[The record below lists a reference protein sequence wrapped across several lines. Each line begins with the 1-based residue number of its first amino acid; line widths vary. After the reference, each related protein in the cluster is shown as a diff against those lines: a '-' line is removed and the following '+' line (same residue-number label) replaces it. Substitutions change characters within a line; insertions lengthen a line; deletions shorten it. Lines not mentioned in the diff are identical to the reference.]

1 MKYTVLSLLLTGALT
16 QATSTVLAQT
26 DQNRTIPTKIAD
38 LLAKAPAADSAE
50 LIANAKAVADLGENG
65 LIELIKQLN
74 GSGDK
79 SRQHFAVSGF
89 SFYSTQTGRE
99 NWRALATSAYGK
111 ALEQV
116 TDPVTQQFLVAQLEM
131 VGKNDALPF
140 LKPLLGNPRLVDAAS
155 RAMAAINTPEA
166 LASLTE
172 ALNAADANSKLAIVQ
187 ALGHAKYQPAGTAIL
202 TIAKEADGPLKNAAY
217 YALASIGTPA
227 AESMLA
233 AAAKQA
239 GYRFENNEA
248 TAAYLQLL
256 GAQTGNKASTL
267 KKATAL
273 MNSLQQPN
281 QSATR
286 IAVLKLLCNL
296 QGDAAVPTLMAALK
310 DKNIEYRQAAL
321 QFASPYLTNETAA
334 AWLKNASS
342 LTPVAKSELV
352 NAFAEKGIKAAAPL
366 ALQLLESKD
375 PAIRKNSMNAA
386 VQLAGDKV
394 LPILGVYLK
403 TAAAEEAESI
413 TKAMLLASP
422 TAAIETAAAVL
433 PAANTAGKAASI
445 QLLGERAASAQ
456 VPLVLPYLSSED
468 TQLKE
473 AAARSL
479 TQMVIPEQLESLFP
493 LLANGPSEADL
504 KNRQDIVISALNG
517 IKNPTLQTKQLLN
530 VYRSLPP
537 EKQANYYRVMASLGG
552 ATFQQ
557 EVTGGYEKASSA
569 AQLKMATA
577 LGGWKNGEALNAVFK
592 LASSSQSPELTNALL
607 TAFIQQ
613 VRMSNQTGENKYLMI
628 RDLLPKA
635 DQRQQATLLN
645 ELGKISTYPS
655 VFYTA
660 QFLNNAGLKNA
671 AANAVMNACLNNPQ
685 LKGAQIHQILE
696 KAIASLSGNESD
708 YLKAA
713 VRKHL
718 ASLPK
723 EGDFLPLFNGRDLSG
738 WKGLVGNPISRS
750 KMDAITLAR
759 EQDKA
764 NAKMREGWSVKDGL
778 LVFNGHGDNLCTDKA
793 YRDFELFVDWKITKD
808 GDAGIYLRGTPQV
821 QIWDTSRRDVG
832 AEVGSGG
839 LYNNQKNPSKPLVL
853 ADNAIGDWNQF
864 RILMEGDMVTVYLNG
879 KLVADKVPLENYWDR
894 SLPLFREEQI
904 ELQAHGTYVAYRDI
918 YLREIKT
925 PEPFTL
931 SDAEK
936 AAGFK
941 VLFDGSSLH
950 EWVGN
955 KSAYIIEDGNLAVYP
970 KRGGNGNLYTK
981 DEYADFIYRFEFKLT
996 PGANNGVGLRA
1007 PLEGDAAY
1015 EGMEVQILDNDADIY
1030 KNLQVYQYHGSVY
1043 GVLPAKRGY
1052 LKPVGEWNEEE
1063 IELIGNKIK
1072 VTLNGTVI
1080 LEGDLA
1086 AAAANGTVD
1095 KREHPGLKRSTGHI
1109 GFLGHGDTL
1118 FFRNIRIK
1126 DLRAKEEPV
1135 KPTKKRSKKRK
1146 KN

>member
-1 MKYTVLSLLLTGALT
+1 MKYTVLSLLLAGSLSH
-16 QATSTVLAQT
+16 ATTNVIAQT

-50 LIANAKAVADLGENG
+50 LIANAMSVADLGENG

-79 SRQHFAVSGF
+79 SRQHFAISGF
-89 SFYSTQTGRE
+89 SFYATQAGRE
-99 NWRALATSAYGK
+99 NWRSIATNAYGQ
-111 ALEQV
+111 ALSQV
-116 TDPVTQQFLVAQLEM
+116 NDPVNKQFLITQLEL
-131 VGKNDALPF
+131 VGKNDAIPF
-140 LKPLLGNPRLVDAAS
+140 LQPLLTDDRLVDAAS
-155 RAMAAINTPEA
+155 RALAIINTDES
-166 LASLTE
+166 LASLNE
-172 ALNAADANSKLAIVQ
+172 ALKTAEGKSKLALVQ
-187 ALGHAKYQPAGTAIL
+187 TLGHANYQPAAPAIL
-202 TIAKEADGPLKNAAY
+202 AIAKEADGPLKNAAY

-227 AESMLA
+227 AETMLA

-239 GYRFENNEA
+239 GYRFENSEA

-256 GAQTGNKASTL
+256 GSQTSNKPGTV

-281 QSATR
+281 QISTR
-286 IAVLKLLCNL
+286 IALLNLISRL
-296 QGDAAVPTLMAALK
+296 QGDAAIPTLMAALK
-310 DKNIEYRQAAL
+310 DKNIQYRQAAL
-321 QFASPYLTNETAA
+321 QFAEPYLSNETAA
-334 AWLKNASS
+334 SWLKNAGS
-342 LTPVAKSELV
+342 LSPVAKAELV
-352 NAFAEKGIKAAAPL
+352 NAFAAKDIKAAAPL
-366 ALQLLESKD
+366 AFQLLESKD
-375 PAIRKNSMNAA
+375 ATIRNSIMNSA
-386 VQLAGDKV
+386 VLLAGDKV

-403 TAAAEEAESI
+403 TASGEEAAAIS
-413 TKAMLLASP
+413 KAMLIASP
-422 TAAIETAAAVL
+422 GAAVETAATVL
-433 PAANTAGKAASI
+433 PSANAAGKVAAMKV
-445 QLLGERAASAQ
+445 LGERAASAK
-456 VPLVLPYLSSED
+456 VPLVLPYLSSD
-468 TQLKE
+468 DKTIKE
-473 AAARSL
+473 TAARSL

-493 LLANGPSEADL
+493 LLANGPSDADL
-504 KNRQDIVISALNG
+504 KNRQDIVISALSG
-517 IKNPTLQTKQLLN
+517 IKNPTLLTKQLVN
-530 VYRSLPP
+530 VYRSLPA
-537 EKQANYYRVMASLGG
+537 EKQSNYYRVMASLGG
-552 ATFQQ
+552 DSFQQ
-557 EVTGGYEKASSA
+557 EVLGGFKTANAASR
-569 AQLKMATA
+569 LKMVSA
-577 LGGWKNGEALNAVFK
+577 LGGWKNGEALNSVFK
-592 LASSSQSPELTNALL
+592 LSSENQSPDLNSALVS
-607 TAFIQQ
+607 AFIQQ
-613 VRMSNQTGENKYLMI
+613 VRNSNQSGENKYLMI
-628 RDLLPKA
+628 RELLPKA
-635 DQRQQATLLN
+635 DNRQQTTLIN
-645 ELGKISTYPS
+645 ELGKVSTYPS
-655 VFYTA
+655 LLYTA
-660 QFLNNAGLKNA
+660 GFLNDASLKNA

-685 LKGAQIHQILE
+685 LKGAKVHQILE
-696 KAIASLSGNESD
+696 NAIMAVSGNESD

-713 VRKHL
+713 VKKHL

-723 EGDFLPLFNGRDLSG
+723 EGDFQPLFNGHDLSG

-750 KMDAITLAR
+750 KMDSLTLAR
-759 EQDKA
+759 EQAKA
-764 NAKMREGWSVKDGL
+764 DIKMREGWSVKDGL
-778 LVFNGHGDNLCTDKA
+778 LVFNGHGDNLCTDKN

-821 QIWDTSRRDVG
+821 QVWDTSRRDVG
-832 AEVGSGG
+832 AQVGSGG
-839 LYNNQKNPSKPLVL
+839 LYNNQKNPSKPLLV
-853 ADNAIGDWNQF
+853 ADNAIGEWNQF

-879 KLVADKVPLENYWDR
+879 KLVVDKVPLENYWDR
-894 SLPLFREEQI
+894 NLPLFKEEQI

-925 PEPFTL
+925 PEPTEL
-931 SDAEK
+931 SEAEK
-936 AAGFK
+936 NEGFK

-981 DEYADFIYRFEFKLT
+981 DQYADFVYRFEFKLT

-1015 EGMEVQILDNDADIY
+1015 EGMEVQILDNDAEIY

-1043 GVLPAKRGY
+1043 GVIAAKRGY

-1086 AAAANGTVD
+1086 AASANGTVD
-1095 KREHPGLKRSTGHI
+1095 KRNHPGLKRTSGHI

-1126 DLRAKEEPV
+1126 DLSVKEEPV
-1135 KPTKKRSKKRK
+1135 KAPKKRVKKRK